1 MISKSAF
8 GEKRKINRVSCGAI
22 HKAAWGRLKKE
33 LFRIL
38 RLLRP
43 RKFTGAVRFGL
54 EDPYD
59 TGRILAVLSMLY
71 PFYGEH
77 IDIYPDFE
85 YRILEGHLL
94 IKGRIR
100 GIYAVIVLWNL
111 FFDKHGQNHYMNI

>member
-1 MISKSAF
+1 M
-8 GEKRKINRVSCGAI
+8 
-22 HKAAWGRLKKE
+22 KKE
-33 LFRIL
+33 LFRITSAFKD
-38 RLLRP
+38 P

-111 FFDKHGQNHYMNI
+111 FFDKQVRTTYEHIKTFKL

>member
-1 MISKSAF
+1 MGAF
-8 GEKRKINRVSCGAI
+8 EKRIVQNSSA
-22 HKAAWGRLKKE
+22 
-33 LFRIL
+33 
-38 RLLRP
+38 LRP

-111 FFDKHGQNHYMNI
+111 FFDKQVRTTYEHIKTFKL

>member
-1 MISKSAF
+1 MGAFEKRIVQNSSAF
-8 GEKRKINRVSCGAI
+8 KTEEIYRR
-22 HKAAWGRLKKE
+22 
-33 LFRIL
+33 
-38 RLLRP
+38 
-43 RKFTGAVRFGL
+43 VRFGL

-100 GIYAVIVLWNL
+100 E
-111 FFDKHGQNHYMNI
+111 FMQ